1 MKAQLILTA
10 TIATLLSACSSEPKP
25 TMEARTE
32 AAREEADKAAR
43 EAREEARR
51 AKEALSRRLDQL
63 DEEIDR
69 LEAKAKKASAKT
81 KAKLNEEAR
90 DMRVEAKKL
99 RARMSTWDDKAESA
113 WKTAKREIEEGLD
126 KTESTFKKIW
136 ADIKD

>member
-10 TIATLLSACSSEPKP
+10 TIATLLSACSSETKP
-25 TMEARTE
+25 TVEARTE
-32 AAREEADKAAR
+32 AVREDIREEAAKAKAA
-43 EAREEARR
+43 
-51 AKEALSRRLDQL
+51 LSKRLDQL
-63 DEEIDR
+63 DEEVDK
-69 LEAKAKKASAKT
+69 LEAKAKKASAKA

-90 DMRVEAKKL
+90 DMRAESKRL
-99 RARMSTWDDKAESA
+99 RARMSTWDDKVESA